1 MKSSSDWIQELNLEP
16 HPEGGFYKE
25 LLRSEFIIPAGKLSG
40 KHDSNR
46 SLYTSIYF
54 LLEEGSVSKF
64 HRLKSDEIW
73 YYHYGDSMIIECI
86 KENGEHYTEKLGQDV
101 LSGEKFQVLIPGGTI
116 FGAKTNG
123 QNKYSL
129 VGCLVSPG
137 FDFQDFKLFESEELL
152 RLYPRH
158 QSIILEFT

>member
-1 MKSSSDWIQELNLEP
+1 LRSSTYWVEHLKLEP
-16 HPEGGFYKE
+16 HPEGGYFKE
-25 LLRSEFIIPAGKLSG
+25 LFRSEVTVPDGEFSG
-40 KHDSNR
+40 NLQSKR

-54 LLEEGSVSKF
+54 LLEQGTVSRF

-86 KENGEHYTEKLGQDV
+86 KENGEHYTEKLGPDV
-101 LSGEKFQVLIPGGTI
+101 PSGEKFQVVIPAGTI

-137 FDFQDFKLFESEELL
+137 FDFHDFQLFESEELL
-152 RLYPRH
+152 RLYPGYKALI
-158 QSIILEFT
+158 SEFT